1 MGRNTSVSIGD
12 YFENFVDNSVS
23 EVDLKCKRSY
33 SRRITVRRRKQNI
46 ALKMPSRRNRQWHCK
61 DFDSKTS

>member
-1 MGRNTSVSIGD
+1 MGRNTSVSFGD

-33 SRRITVRRRKQNI
+33 SRRITIVRRRRNKLLL
-46 ALKMPSRRNRQWHCK
+46 LKCHQGGNRQWQ
-61 DFDSKTS
+61 